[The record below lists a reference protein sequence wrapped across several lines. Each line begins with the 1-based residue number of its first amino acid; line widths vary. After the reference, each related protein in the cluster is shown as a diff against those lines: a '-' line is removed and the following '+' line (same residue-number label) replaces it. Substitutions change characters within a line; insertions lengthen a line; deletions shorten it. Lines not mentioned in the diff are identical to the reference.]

1 MCLLPCQGLRSSSTW
16 QSLMN
21 LDYVEYAEAVLNGE
35 VPTSKYVELAC
46 QKFADELE
54 SGCDEYYF
62 DAAQADKYLTF
73 FAKFLRHSKGKFAG
87 KPFDLLPWQS
97 FIVANIFGWRHNE
110 TGHRR
115 YRTAYIQVGR
125 KNGKTTLLAGLS
137 LAMLDFD
144 NEEGSEVYYC
154 ATKRDQARICF
165 DEAARMVKS
174 SPALSKRIGVHRANL
189 HNTKTNSKAEPL
201 SSDRNSLDGLN
212 AHLAVVDE
220 YHAHATSHVYN
231 VLKSS
236 MGSRTQPLMM
246 TITTAGFNVDG
257 PCFQLAKTC
266 KEVLDGKKT
275 DDSLFSMI
283 YELDEDD
290 DWKDPEVWFKANPS
304 LGASISMEYL
314 QQQATQARNYGGAE
328 EVNFKTKHCNLFVRS
343 SESWV
348 SDEVWQQNDHGKIE
362 IDGER
367 ACYGGLDLASVS
379 DFCSLVLVF
388 PHEDGGYDTRRF
400 YWLPEEAIEK
410 RLYKDESTIYMQL
423 KDADEVTVTPGNVT
437 DYDYIRRAISGY
449 YIEDGQ
455 VKFDEDCIMRKYD
468 LRSIAFDRY
477 NSSQLIIN
485 LTQDGVDMSP
495 MGQGYVSMSAPMK
508 EVYRLLLEG
517 KLNHEGDPTLRWMAG
532 NLEVSYDPAMN
543 CKPDKARSQDKIDG
557 ITALIC
563 AVGEAMTHET
573 EDAFPEDYTI
583 RFL

>member
-1 MCLLPCQGLRSSSTW
+1 MSQLG
-16 QSLMN
+16 
-21 LDYVEYAEAVLNGE
+21 YVEYAEGVLNGDI
-35 VPTSKYVELAC
+35 PTSKYVRLAC
-46 QKFADELE
+46 ERFANDIEDDL
-54 SGCDEYYF
+54 CEYYF
-62 DAAQADKYLTF
+62 DPAIADKYLTF
-73 FAKFLRHSKGKFAG
+73 FSKSLRHSKGKFAG
-87 KPFDLLPWQS
+87 RPFELLPWQS
-97 FIVANIFGWRHNE
+97 FVIANLFGWLNRE
-110 TGHRR
+110 TNNRR

-125 KNGKTTLLAGLS
+125 KNGKTTLLAGMS

-144 NEEGSEVYYC
+144 GEQGSEVYYC

-165 DEAARMVKS
+165 DEAARMVQS

-189 HNTKTNSKAEPL
+189 HVTKTNSKAEPL

-220 YHAHATSHVYN
+220 YHAHPTSHVYN

-236 MGSRTQPLMM
+236 MGSRTQPMMM

-257 PCFQLAKTC
+257 ACYQLAKTC
-266 KEVLDGKKT
+266 KQVLDGKKK

-290 DWKDPEVWFKANPS
+290 DWRDEKTWVKANPS
-304 LGASISMEYL
+304 LGHSISQEYL

-328 EVNFKTKHCNLFVRS
+328 EVNFKTKHCNQWVRS
-343 SESWV
+343 SETWV
-348 SDEVWQQNDHGKIE
+348 SDEVWQQNNHGKVE

-367 ACYGGLDLASVS
+367 PCYGGLDLASVS

-388 PHEDGGYDTRRF
+388 PFEDGGYDTRRF

-410 RLYKDESTIYMQL
+410 RLYKDESTIYLQL
-423 KDADEVTVTPGNVT
+423 RDAEEVTVTPGNVT
-437 DYDYIRRAISGY
+437 DYDYIRRCISGY

-455 VKFDEDCIMRKYD
+455 VKFDEDCIMRRYN

-477 NSSQLIIN
+477 NSSQLIIH
-485 LTQDGVDMSP
+485 LTNDGVEMSP

-508 EVYRLLLEG
+508 EVYKLLLEG
-517 KLNHEGDPTLRWMAG
+517 KLNHEGDPVLRWMAG

-543 CKPDKARSQDKIDG
+543 CKPDKSRSQDKIDG

-563 AVGEAMTHET
+563 AVGEAMTDQH
-573 EDAFPEDYTI
+573 DDQFPEDYTI

>member
-1 MCLLPCQGLRSSSTW
+1 MSQYAFV
-16 QSLMN
+16 Q
-21 LDYVEYAEAVLNGE
+21 YAEDVLNE
-35 VPTSKYVELAC
+35 VIPASKYVKLAC
-46 QKFADELE
+46 SRFANDLEGHDEF
-54 SGCDEYYF
+54 YF
-62 DAAQADKYLTF
+62 DLDSALKFVDF
-73 FAKFLRHSKGKFAG
+73 FSKFLKHSKGKFAG
-87 KPFDLLPWQS
+87 QSFELLPWQE
-97 FIVANIFGWRHNE
+97 FVVANIYGWKSKE
-110 TGHRR
+110 TNLRR

-125 KNGKTTLLAGLS
+125 KNGKSTMLSGLS

-144 NEEGSEVYYC
+144 NEQGSEVYFC

-174 SPALSKRIGVHRANL
+174 SPSLSKRIGVHRANM
-189 HNTKTNSKAEPL
+189 HVKKTNSKAEPL
-201 SSDRNSLDGLN
+201 SSDKNSLDGLN

-220 YHAHATSHVYN
+220 YHAHPTSHVYN

-236 MGSRTQPLMM
+236 MGSRSQPLMM

-257 PCFQLAKTC
+257 PCYHLARTC
-266 KEVLDGKKT
+266 KEVLDGQKT

-290 DWKDPEVWFKANPS
+290 DWKDSQAWIKANPS
-304 LGASISMEYL
+304 LGHSISLEYL
-314 QQQATQARNYGGAE
+314 EQQAVQAKNYGGAE
-328 EVNFKTKHCNLFVRS
+328 EVNFKTKHCNQWVRS

-348 SDEVWQQNDHGKIE
+348 SDEVWAMNNLGAVDP
-362 IDGER
+362 DPER
-367 ACYGGLDLASVS
+367 ACFGGLDLASVS

-388 PHEDGGYDTRRF
+388 PRGDGGYDTKRF
-400 YWLPEEAIEK
+400 YWLPEMAIEK
-410 RLYKDESTIYMQL
+410 RLYKDESTIYL
-423 KDADEVTVTPGNVT
+423 SLRDHDDVTVTAGNVT
-437 DYDYIRRAISGY
+437 DYDYIRKCISGY

-455 VKFDEDCIMRKYD
+455 VKFDENCIMRKYN
-468 LRSIAFDRY
+468 LKSIAFDRY

-485 LTQDGVDMSP
+485 LTQDGVEMSP

-517 KLNHEGDPTLRWMAG
+517 KLNHEGDPVLRWMAQ

-543 CKPDKARSQDKIDG
+543 CKPDKSRSQDKIDG

-563 AVGEAMTHET
+563 AVGEAMTET
-573 EDAFPEDYTI
+573 QEESFPDDYTI

>member
-1 MCLLPCQGLRSSSTW
+1 MSQVR
-16 QSLMN
+16 
-21 LDYVEYAEAVLNGE
+21 YVKYAEDVLNGDIQS
-35 VPTSKYVELAC
+35 SKYVRLAC
-46 QKFADELE
+46 EKFADEIGRGHKL
-54 SGCDEYYF
+54 YHF
-62 DAAQADKYLTF
+62 DQVLADKYISF
-73 FAKFLRHSKGKFAG
+73 FSKFLKHSKGKFAG
-87 KPFDLLPWQS
+87 AAFDLLPWQE
-97 FIVANIFGWRHNE
+97 FVVANLFGWVNSE

-144 NEEGSEVYYC
+144 GEQGSEVYYC

-165 DEAARMVKS
+165 DEAARMVAS
-174 SPALSKRIGVHRANL
+174 SPSLSKRIGVHRANM
-189 HNTKTNSKAEPL
+189 HVKKTNSKAEPL

-220 YHAHATSHVYN
+220 YHAHTTSHVYN

-236 MGSRTQPLMM
+236 MGSRLQPMMM

-257 PCFQLAKTC
+257 PCYHLARTC

-283 YELDEDD
+283 YELDAED
-290 DWKDPEVWFKANPS
+290 DWKDPGSWLKANPS
-304 LGASISMEYL
+304 LGSSISKEYL
-314 QQQATQARNYGGAE
+314 EQQATQARNYGGAE
-328 EVNFKTKHCNLFVRS
+328 EVNFKTKHCNLWVRS

-348 SDEVWQQNDHGKIE
+348 SDEVWQKNNLGVVDIE
-362 IDGER
+362 PTR
-367 ACYGGLDLASVS
+367 PCYGGLDLASVS
-379 DFCSLVLVF
+379 DFCSLVLAF
-388 PHEDGGYDTRRF
+388 PRDDGGYDTRRF

-410 RLYKDESTIYMQL
+410 RLYKDESTIYL
-423 KDADEVTVTPGNVT
+423 DLRHADEVMVTPGNVT
-437 DYDYIRRAISGY
+437 DYDYIRRCISGY
-449 YIEDGQ
+449 HVVDGQ
-455 VKFDEDCIMRKYD
+455 VQFDDDCIMRTYNLK
-468 LRSIAFDRY
+468 SIAFDRY

-485 LTQDGVDMSP
+485 LLSDGVEMSP

-532 NLEVSYDPAMN
+532 NLEVAYDPAMN

-563 AVGEAMTHET
+563 AVGEAMTET
-573 EDAFPEDYTI
+573 QDDQFPDDYTI